1 MYELTDRVHPGYGD
15 AFVKLCEGNGRTK
28 GKPLKTIN
36 WAGITGAHPYVRDIE
51 CWLAG
56 TTMPC
61 V

>member
-36 WAGITGAHPYVRDIE
+36 WAGITGAHPYVYGGHGA
-51 CWLAG
+51 C
-56 TTMPC
+56 
-61 V
+61 